1 MNVKSEKVYR
11 RNGYDTGSIN
21 EIPKVLPS
29 DFNFGSSKEK
39 ADLGCEI
46 CLVHG
51 GSNGNDT
58 GDGYKIPAGRMSSL
72 LLVIIIN

>member
-1 MNVKSEKVYR
+1 MNVKSEKLYR

-21 EIPKVLPS
+21 EVPKVLPS

-46 CLVHG
+46 CLCTEVAMG
-51 GSNGNDT
+51 MIQEMDT
-58 GDGYKIPAGRMSSL
+58 KFLCRT
-72 LLVIIIN
+72 NE